1 MLVAGG
7 FGLLYFGVFDCC
19 LLCRRFWC
27 LGCNGLCFGFIVF
40 FGCFGLFVA
49 CCGFVRCGLALSCL
63 YDFFVVLVLRLFP

>member
-27 LGCNGLCFGFIVF
+27 LGCNGLCFGFVVSLGVLVCLLRVVF
-40 FGCFGLFVA
+40 CVMRIGFKLFV
-49 CCGFVRCGLALSCL
+49 
-63 YDFFVVLVLRLFP
+63 

>member
-7 FGLLYFGVFDCC
+7 FGLLYFGVFGCC

-27 LGCNGLCFGFIVF
+27 LGCNGLCFGFVVF

-49 CCGFVRCGLALSCL
+49 CCGFV
-63 YDFFVVLVLRLFP
+63 